1 MGPKINTEEIDAMV
15 QRAVAAAVQAASMQ
29 LAEDI
34 TQRFDAKY
42 ETAMEEC
49 RILAA
54 QNDALKQSITGL
66 EMNIEQMQNKF
77 AAQEKSIADQLNMI
91 QDLKRQI
98 NTCTNWSNNN
108 EQYSRRCNLKKIIGL
123 VRNEFEDTRLSVCNF
138 LKEKLGKIIESNEI
152 VTAHVLP
159 TSPEFLQEK
168 PPNIIVQFARRE
180 RHSEVIQRRRQLKNT
195 GITILEHLTTS
206 NVKLMNRVRNHP
218 RIKNTWSSNGKIF
231 GLTHNNNKV
240 RFDLHDDINKKIDEL
255 LA

>member
-1 MGPKINTEEIDAMV
+1 MGPKINKEEIDAMV
-15 QRAVAAAVQAASMQ
+15 QRAVAAAVEAASIQ
-29 LAEDI
+29 LAEDL

-54 QNDALKQSITGL
+54 QNDALKQNITGL
-66 EMNIEQMQNKF
+66 EMNIEQMHNKF
-77 AAQEKSIADQLNMI
+77 AAQEQSIADQLNMI

-98 NTCTNWSNNN
+98 NTCINWSNNN
-108 EQYSRRCNLKKIIGL
+108 EQYSRRCNLKIIGL

-138 LKEKLGKIIESNEI
+138 LKEKLGMIIESNEI

-159 TSPEFLQEK
+159 ASPEFLQEK

-180 RHSEVIQRRRQLKNT
+180 RRSEVIQRRRQLKNT
-195 GITILEHLTTS
+195 GITILEDLTTS

-218 RIKNTWSSNGKIF
+218 RIKNTWSTNGKIF
-231 GLTHNNNKV
+231 GLTHNNKKV